1 MFTFDYRLQ
10 IRLKQLEQCSMVE
23 ILLGRFEVLGSIIG
37 IVEKLIIKPLKLIMR
52 SSIETTTGG
61 KMLIVL
67 FS

>member
-1 MFTFDYRLQ
+1 
-10 IRLKQLEQCSMVE
+10 MVE